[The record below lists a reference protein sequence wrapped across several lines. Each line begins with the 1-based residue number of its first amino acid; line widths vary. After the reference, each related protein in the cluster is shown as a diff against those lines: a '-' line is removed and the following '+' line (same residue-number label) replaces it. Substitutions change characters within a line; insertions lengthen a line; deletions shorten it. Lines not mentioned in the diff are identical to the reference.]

1 MSLKPVSA
9 IATVL
14 MLGAAAIACATT
26 SSPAASGQAETTSQ
40 RTVDPSKPTIVLVHG
55 AFADSSS
62 WNGVVSRLQQ
72 HGYPVIAPPNQ
83 LRGVETDAASVK
95 SVLKSVQ
102 GPIVLVGHSYGGVVI
117 SQAAKDESSVKALVY
132 IAAFIPEAGES
143 AVDLATKF
151 PGAKFSPATLRSVKY
166 TKTDGSEGSD
176 TYIRNEAFRDVFAA
190 DVPENTAALMAATQR
205 PVEIG
210 ALNTKF
216 QGTPAWK
223 SVPSWALV
231 ASGDNAIP
239 AASERFMADRAKA
252 HTVEVNAS
260 HAVSVS
266 QPDAV
271 ANIIEEAAR
280 SVK

>member
-1 MSLKPVSA
+1 MSIKPVSA

-14 MLGAAAIACATT
+14 MLGAAAIGCATT
-26 SSPAASGQAETTSQ
+26 PPPAAQAETTSQ
-40 RTVDPSKPTIVLVHG
+40 RTVDPSKPTVVLVHG

-72 HGYPVIAPPNQ
+72 RGYPVIAPANQ

-95 SVLKSVQ
+95 SVLKSVT

-117 SQAAKDESSVKALVY
+117 SQAAKDEPSVKALVY

-143 AVDLATKF
+143 AVDLATKY

-166 TKTDGSEGSD
+166 TMADGKEGSD
-176 TYIRNEAFRDVFAA
+176 TYIRTEAFRDVFAA
-190 DVPENTAALMAATQR
+190 DVPQDTVALMAATQR
-205 PVEIG
+205 PVEIA

-216 QGTPAWK
+216 TGTPAWK

-239 AASERFMADRAKA
+239 AASERFMAERAKA
-252 HTVEVNAS
+252 HIVEINAS

-266 QPDAV
+266 QPEAV
-271 ANIIEEAAR
+271 ANIIDEAGR

>member
-1 MSLKPVSA
+1 MSFKPVSA

-26 SSPAASGQAETTSQ
+26 TPPQAAPAETTSQ

-72 HGYPVIAPPNQ
+72 HGYPVLAPANQ
-83 LRGVETDAASVK
+83 LRGLESDAASIK
-95 SVLKSVQ
+95 SVLKNVT
-102 GPIVLVGHSYGGVVI
+102 GPVVLVGHSYGGAVN
-117 SQAAKDESSVKALVY
+117 SLAARDEASVKALVY
-132 IAAFIPEAGES
+132 IAAFLPDTGES
-143 AVDLATKF
+143 AVDLANKY
-151 PGAKFSPATLRSVKY
+151 PGAKFSPTTLRSVKY
-166 TKTDGSEGSD
+166 TMADGKEGSD
-176 TYIRNEAFRDVFAA
+176 TYIRAEHFRDVFAA
-190 DVPENTAALMAATQR
+190 DVSESTAALMAATQR
-205 PVEIG
+205 PVEIA
-210 ALNTKF
+210 ALTTKF
-216 QGTPAWK
+216 PGVPAWK
-223 SVPSWALV
+223 TVPSWSLV

-239 AASERFMADRAKA
+239 AASERFMSERAKA

-266 QPDAV
+266 QPEAV